1 MSRIRKPVNKT
12 MASVR
17 VLFVEDEDLIRLIMG
32 EFLQDSGFEVVEVW
46 NGEEAVRL
54 LDGPDGFDVL
64 FTDVQ
69 MPGTLDGVA
78 VVEQARRQCP
88 RLPVLVVS
96 GYAENLVSRLR
107 HLDPPAVLMGK
118 PYDLAAVVDTLRRL
132 TAKP

>member
-1 MSRIRKPVNKT
+1 

-17 VLFVEDEDLIRLIMG
+17 VLFVEDEDLIRLIMK
-32 EFLQDSGFEVVEVW
+32 EFLQENGFEAVEVW

-69 MPGTLDGVA
+69 MPGALDGIA
-78 VVEQARRQCP
+78 PAEQARRRCP
-88 RLPVLVVS
+88 EIPVLVVS

-107 HLDPPAVLMGK
+107 NLDPPAVLMSK
-118 PYDLAAVVDTLRRL
+118 PYDLAVVADTLRRL
-132 TAKP
+132 TGRL